1 MEAAGALTTVITTV
15 AALLATEQVA
25 VSFSLGVE
33 SSAATKTRVQ
43 GPVSVVNVGVTT
55 RALPVLVLNIEGVEL
70 DTP

>member
-25 VSFSLGVE
+25 VSLYVE
-33 SSAATKTRVQ
+33 GSVGTTTRVQ
-43 GPVSVVNVGVTT
+43 EPVTVVNVGVTI